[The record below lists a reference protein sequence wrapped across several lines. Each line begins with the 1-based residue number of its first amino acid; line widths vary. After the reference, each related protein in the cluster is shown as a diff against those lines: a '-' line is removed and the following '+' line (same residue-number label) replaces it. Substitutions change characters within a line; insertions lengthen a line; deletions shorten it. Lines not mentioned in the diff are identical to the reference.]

1 MRDSAA
7 PSSGPH
13 SPHLR
18 TLDSNIDHLGLVLS
32 LFVTDYFR
40 GVLSGTRR
48 AFPTDGNMVNITDK
62 IKELV
67 EPDLRYGGAVVLMVS
82 QD

>member
-18 TLDSNIDHLGLVLS
+18 TLDSDIDHSGLVLS
-32 LFVTDYFR
+32 LVVADYFR

-48 AFPTDGNMVNITDK
+48 VFPTDDNMVNITDK
-62 IKELV
+62 IKEWV
-67 EPDLRYGGAVVLMVS
+67 EPGLDMAGQLC
-82 QD
+82 